1 MPFSALKEVLY
12 DTSIYLCSV
21 WFELM
26 RLVHAGDPV
35 KLTM

>member
-1 MPFSALKEVLY
+1 MPVCALKKVLN
-12 DTSIYLCSV
+12 DNCIYLCSV

-26 RLVHAGDPV
+26 RLVHAGDLV

>member
-1 MPFSALKEVLY
+1 MPFCALKEVWY
-12 DTSIYLCSV
+12 DNCIYLCSV

-26 RLVHAGDPV
+26 RLVHAGDLV

>member
-12 DTSIYLCSV
+12 DNGIYLCSV

-26 RLVHAGDPV
+26 RLVHVGDPV
-35 KLTM
+35 KLTV